1 MGRSYELGEISLE
14 QFLVEIDYVL
24 ELLNQAHWTDY
35 LVITLMYLILILMMI
50 GKWKKSKRQIWYNYL
65 WLMLC
70 PPVGIYLVSQNRKIK
85 KKEKKTSHYHF
96 SNRMGHYIILYFHLF
111 RMDAKTTVSRKS
123 KSKSCW
129 T

>member
-50 GKWKKSKRQIWYNYL
+50 LFYVY
-65 WLMLC
+65 
-70 PPVGIYLVSQNRKIK
+70 IYL
-85 KKEKKTSHYHF
+85 KKTKSLK
-96 SNRMGHYIILYFHLF
+96 YIKFQY
-111 RMDAKTTVSRKS
+111 
-123 KSKSCW
+123 
-129 T
+129 

>member
-50 GKWKKSKRQIWYNYL
+50 GKWKKVSDKF
-65 WLMLC
+65 
-70 PPVGIYLVSQNRKIK
+70 GITIC
-85 KKEKKTSHYHF
+85 
-96 SNRMGHYIILYFHLF
+96 G
-111 RMDAKTTVSRKS
+111 
-123 KSKSCW
+123 
-129 T
+129 

>member
-65 WLMLC
+65 WLML
-70 PPVGIYLVSQNRKIK
+70 
-85 KKEKKTSHYHF
+85 
-96 SNRMGHYIILYFHLF
+96 
-111 RMDAKTTVSRKS
+111 
-123 KSKSCW
+123 
-129 T
+129 